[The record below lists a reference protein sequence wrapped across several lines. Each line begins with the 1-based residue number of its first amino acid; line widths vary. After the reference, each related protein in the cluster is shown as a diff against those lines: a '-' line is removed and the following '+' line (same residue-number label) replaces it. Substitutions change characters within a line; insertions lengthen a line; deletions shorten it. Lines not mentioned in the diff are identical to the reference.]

1 MSTDKQQLEIK
12 ISNMEKELAEMK
24 KILATPE
31 PISTYWT
38 PNTDNS
44 EKYFF
49 VNQIGNIKNDRAI
62 DRLISRYRVFKTEAE
77 AFKYAEY
84 IKAEETLKKA
94 IADLNQ
100 GWWPDFTTGEQDKFC
115 IYFNT
120 SNTTHELY
128 IDRWLYRKEQPA
140 FMYMKSRKIAET
152 IREQYKAELITYL
165 SY

>member
-1 MSTDKQQLEIK
+1 MSTDKKQLEDK

-38 PNTDNS
+38 PNTDNY

-49 VNQIGNIKNDRAI
+49 VNQIGNIKNDCAN

-94 IADLNQ
+94 IAEANE
-100 GWWPDFTTGEQDKFC
+100 GWLPDFSNSKQDKFC
-115 IYFNT
+115 FYLKTFDNSLCLDT
-120 SNTTHELY
+120 
-128 IDRWLYRKEQPA
+128 WLYRKEQPA
-140 FMYMKSRKIAET
+140 FMYMKSQKIAET
-152 IREQYKAELITYL
+152 IRDKYKDELITYF